1 MKTFWSKSCRS
12 TGNSIRTA
20 EEGKKILIKRERN
33 NGLMLYVLSPVS
45 FLFLFCFIGFIG
57 FMVFSRTGLIALQRT
72 LPAFLFF
79 FLFYFSLDRLIAK
92 PEELRITIA
101 PLKCPGFYGMSW
113 IVPTLGTEKIPVS
126 FEQDSVFCK
135 SLGEIVIPAYVA
147 GNQKRA
153 ERIARILNRF
163 FTARHSSG

>member
-1 MKTFWSKSCRS
+1 MTDTVLPESWPFRCWSRFLPGRWPRVEAMKTFWSKSCRS

-101 PLKCPGFYGMSW
+101 PLKCPG
-113 IVPTLGTEKIPVS
+113 
-126 FEQDSVFCK
+126 
-135 SLGEIVIPAYVA
+135 
-147 GNQKRA
+147 
-153 ERIARILNRF
+153 
-163 FTARHSSG
+163 